1 MNCDEI
7 RERFVERFNGE
18 LPADLDAAVGEHL
31 AVCPACREEYDS
43 EFRLWTALG
52 DLPQEA
58 PSEALNERF
67 RVMLDAYRQ
76 GAEGAR
82 LSRDTDSR
90 PFALLTRW
98 WPRTPALQLA
108 AAVGC
113 LVIGLAAGASLTSGT
128 NDQSEMAQL
137 RGEVSSMR
145 QMVALSLL
153 QQQSASERLRAISW
167 SRQLEEPRSDVLE
180 ALLSA
185 LDSDPNVNVR
195 LAAADAL
202 ARFSEE
208 PIVRTGLRSA
218 LERQDS
224 PLVQIELI
232 DLLAAS
238 MDSESISTIRSL
250 GENKDLNPVVRERL
264 EVVTQ

>member
-1 MNCDEI
+1 MNCEQI
-7 RERFVERFNGE
+7 RERFVERFSGE
-18 LPADLDAAVGEHL
+18 LSAELDAAVGEHL

-43 EFRLWTALG
+43 AFELWTALG
-52 DLPQEA
+52 DLPQES
-58 PSEALNERF
+58 PSEALGERF
-67 RVMLDAYRQ
+67 HTMLDAYRQ
-76 GAEGAR
+76 GAEGAQF
-82 LSRDTDSR
+82 SREADRR
-90 PFALLTRW
+90 PSSLLARW

-113 LVIGLAAGASLTSGT
+113 LVIGLAAGTSLTGG
-128 NDQSEMAQL
+128 NGQSEIAQL
-137 RGEVSSMR
+137 RNEMSSMR
-145 QMVALSLL
+145 QLVALSLL

-167 SRQLEEPRSDVLE
+167 SRQLEEPRDDVLE

-185 LDSDPNVNVR
+185 LDSDSNVNVR
-195 LAAADAL
+195 LAAVDAL
-202 ARFSEE
+202 ARFSDE
-208 PIVRTGLRSA
+208 PIVRAGLRSA

-238 MDSESISTIRSL
+238 DDSESISIIRKL
-250 GENKDLNPVVRERL
+250 GENEDLNPVVRERL